1 MARRRFLIAYDI
13 RDDRRLRYIA
23 TCMEG
28 YATRI
33 QYSVFVGDLSAR
45 EAILMRRD
53 LVALMDQSK
62 DSVMIIDLGQP
73 EDKSRF
79 QFLGVHEKLPTAGV
93 VIV

>member
-1 MARRRFLIAYDI
+1 VRGEDPGLQLDGTSVGHRVAEDRVPHARNHAPFPCAD
-13 RDDRRLRYIA
+13 
-23 TCMEG
+23 
-28 YATRI
+28 
-33 QYSVFVGDLSAR
+33 SAR
-45 EAILMRRD
+45 EVILMRRD
-53 LVALMDQSK
+53 LAALMDQSR

>member
-13 RDDRRLRYIA
+13 RDDRRLRTIA

-45 EAILMRRD
+45 EVILMRHD
-53 LVALMDQSK
+53 LVGLMDQSK

>member
-1 MARRRFLIAYDI
+1 
-13 RDDRRLRYIA
+13 
-23 TCMEG
+23 MEG